1 MNKRITANTNV
12 SITGSILVGFFCV
25 AGIAVILFG
34 VSTILAGQDNA
45 MSQFGLSL
53 LLGGGLIAIGAF
65 TIRSQFQ
72 QKKKIDWL
80 DQHGT
85 WIRAKAIDVKTI
97 TTDSVGRCE
106 SYRFDLEPTE
116 EASNRF
122 GLDGI
127 RFESE
132 QIWARSVPSN
142 YQDLEFDVVIDADS
156 PASKYFVNLDLHT
169 LLSDSAQT
177 Q

>member
-12 SITGSILVGFFCV
+12 SASGRLVAGLLCV

-34 VSTILAGQDNA
+34 VSTMLTGQANA
-45 MSQFGLSL
+45 MGQFGLSV

-65 TIRSQFQ
+65 TIRSQLQ
-72 QKKKIDWL
+72 QRKKIKWL

-85 WIRAKAIDVKTI
+85 WIKANAIGVKTI
-97 TTDSVGRCE
+97 TTDSVGQCE
-106 SYRFDLEPTE
+106 SYRFELEPS
-116 EASNRF
+116 AAANKRF

-127 RFESE
+127 QFESE

-156 PASKYFVNLDLHT
+156 PANNYFVNLDLHT
-169 LLSDSAQT
+169 LLSETHET